1 MVPYAVERLR
11 QGRRKLS
18 HTHRTPIAYLSES
31 YRIRFGKLLHTFRK
45 AIAYLSER
53 YRIPFGKVSHSYRIP
68 FGKLSHTFRNGTT
81 VALAL
86 PSARSHERK
95 SHIGTKCL
103 AVVESRQMS
112 SCSSS
117 LTISSQCRRISIYGD
132 SGDSSMTDDEERHV
146 EAAGMR
152 IR

>member
-1 MVPYAVERLR
+1 M
-11 QGRRKLS
+11 GGGTIRRRTVAARKAKAIAYPS
-18 HTHRTPIAYLSES
+18 DTHRIP
-31 YRIRFGKLLHTFRK
+31 FGKLSHTFRK